1 MYVSVYALNSHTHF
15 HILLS
20 FMIRLWFG
28 LAALETEPRALH
40 KATELHTQSCKI
52 RFCSV
57 CICVSVDVC
66 TRGCRCPLRPAKD
79 FRSPTAEV
87 TGDCEL
93 LDVGAQN

>member
-1 MYVSVYALNSHTHF
+1 MHSHSHTHF
-15 HILLS
+15 QVLLS

-40 KATELHTQSCKI
+40 MATEPHIQSCTVG
-52 RFCSV
+52 FCSV

-66 TRGCRCPLRPAKD
+66 THVCRCPLGPAKD

-87 TGDCEL
+87 IGDCEL